1 LSPLSSDHKSRIR
14 GQAGLDRLL
23 DLDGAI
29 LDQGANYLVKI
40 VAKKVQPDAG
50 RPYGV
55 AYTLTLHAPDGK
67 RLLGYDNAHAV
78 RSASG
83 PGGRARPP
91 FDHRHS
97 GARIQRYAYSDA
109 ATLME
114 HFWGDVNRLLAQEGV
129 IACPTKRGS

>member
-1 LSPLSSDHKSRIR
+1 MPPLSADHKHASG
-14 GQAGLDRLL
+14 GQAGLDLL
-23 DLDGAI
+23 LELDGAI
-29 LDQGANYLVKI
+29 LDQGAGYLVKI
-40 VAKKVQPDAG
+40 VAKRVPTDAG

-55 AYTLTLHAPDGK
+55 AYSVTLHAPDGT

-78 RSASG
+78 RSTSG

-97 GARIQRYAYSDA
+97 GSRMERYAYSDA

-114 HFWGDVNRLLAQEGV
+114 NFWADVNRLLAKEGV